1 MSNQNQKLACSALRE
16 AAKMLRLKDC
26 GAHAEQCEKAA
37 DQLELD
43 LDELEDFSRDYLKQ
57 IGEMTAAEMAEN
69 EARLALSFGNTGNFG
84 SEFEREM
91 DVCLEEFADSGIFGR
106 FSE

>member
-1 MSNQNQKLACSALRE
+1 
-16 AAKMLRLKDC
+16 
-26 GAHAEQCEKAA
+26 
-37 DQLELD
+37 
-43 LDELEDFSRDYLKQ
+43 
-57 IGEMTAAEMAEN
+57 MTPSEMAQN

-91 DVCLEEFADSGIFGR
+91 DISLEEFAESGVFGR